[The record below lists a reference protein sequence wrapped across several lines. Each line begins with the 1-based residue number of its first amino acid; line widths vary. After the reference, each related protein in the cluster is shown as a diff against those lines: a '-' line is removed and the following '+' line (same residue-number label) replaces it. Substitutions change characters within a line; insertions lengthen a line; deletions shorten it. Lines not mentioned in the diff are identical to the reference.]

1 MDLKDIKTLDI
12 EDIRLSLY
20 PTPLDIDIKD
30 IKGDFF
36 NRFDLDLS
44 NPYIRALIK
53 SEYRFRSIMEN
64 RGAVIFLFD
73 TQGCVMY
80 VNPAFTK
87 LTGYTVDEIYQNPDL
102 NYIHP
107 DFKKSICT
115 LKKSLFAGEI
125 DLIPDQEYRIITKN
139 GDIKWVAGIWKKYFD
154 DKDQFAGFEARE
166 MDITSRKKTEFALKE
181 SEENFRTVANAAPIM
196 IWVLDKKMKYTFL
209 NNSWVKFAGVS
220 LKNDDIF
227 SYIHPEDKEN
237 VTSEYQKSFLTKTGF
252 KLEYRMKNCYGKY
265 RWVICEGVPRLDE
278 SNNLD
283 SFIGSMLDITE
294 QKLSQEQLHF
304 EANYDSL
311 TGLPNRKNFLTVLES
326 LIEKSKSDP
335 ESKFAIVFLDIDRF
349 KIINDSLGHHIG
361 DKLLIKIAK
370 RILSEIGYRGMVCRL
385 GGDEF
390 TIVLENIQNIKRV
403 TKIVERVQKKLR
415 QLIKLQSHK
424 IYITS
429 SAGITIVE
437 HSSRDAVAILRDAD
451 TAMYR
456 AKNTGKDKFE
466 VFDESMHSIA
476 LSTMQMESELRKA
489 LEKQEFRVFFQPIF
503 SAKDKSLVG
512 MEALLRWIHPLK
524 GIILPSEF
532 LNLARDVGIITDI
545 DKYILKKVCSQIFDW
560 QRAGKKPVK
569 VSINMSFDHLNNK
582 FINEMLLRSLR
593 ESGIDGSLLELEF
606 TENVL
611 MNNPIETIKI
621 LQEIKKEGI
630 SLAIDD
636 FGTGYSSLAY
646 LKNLP
651 IDTLK
656 IDQSFIQDI
665 NKNPK
670 SEAIIAA
677 IIALAKNLELKV
689 TAEGVENEYQYQF
702 VENYGVDNIQGYL
715 VGKPTEADQAM
726 YFLK

>member
-12 EDIRLSLY
+12 LSLH
-20 PTPLDIDIKD
+20 PTSLDIDIKD

-36 NRFDLDLS
+36 NRFDLDIS

-64 RGAVIFLFD
+64 RGAVIFIFD
-73 TQGCVMY
+73 TEGSVVY

-87 LTGYTVDEIYQNPDL
+87 LTGYTVDEIYKNPDL

-107 DFKKSICT
+107 DFKKTISN
-115 LKKSLFAGEI
+115 LKKSLFKGEI

-139 GDIKWVAGIWKKYFD
+139 GDTKWVAGIWKKYFD

-166 MDITSRKKTEFALKE
+166 MDITARKKTEFALKE
-181 SEENFRTVANAAPIM
+181 SEQKFRTMANASPIM
-196 IWVLDKKMKYTFL
+196 IWVLDKNMKYIFL
-209 NNSWVKFAGVS
+209 NDSWIKFTGVS
-220 LKNDDIF
+220 LKNNDDIY
-227 SYIHPEDKEN
+227 SYIHPEDKKN
-237 VTSEYQKSFLTKTGF
+237 VKSEYQKSFLTKTEF
-252 KLEYRMKNCYGKY
+252 KLEYRMKNCYGEY

-283 SFIGSMLDITE
+283 SFIGSMVDITE

-326 LIEKSKSDP
+326 LIEKSKYNP

-370 RILSEIGYRGMVCRL
+370 RILSEIGNQGMVCRL

-390 TIVLENIQNIKRV
+390 TIILENIQNIKRV

-415 QLIKLQSHK
+415 QLIKLKNHK

-437 HSSRDAVAILRDAD
+437 YSNRDATAILRDAD

-456 AKNTGKDKFE
+456 AKNTGKDRFE
-466 VFDESMHSIA
+466 IFDESMHSIA

-489 LEKQEFRVFFQPIF
+489 LEKQEFSVFYQPIF
-503 SAKDKSLVG
+503 SAKDKSIVG
-512 MEALLRWIHPLK
+512 MEALLRWVHPLK
-524 GIILPSEF
+524 GIILPGEF

-545 DKYILKKVCSQIFDW
+545 DKYVLKKVCSQIFDW
-560 QRAGKKPVK
+560 QRVGKKPVK
-569 VSINMSFDHLNNK
+569 VSVNMSFDHLNNK
-582 FINEMLLRSLR
+582 FITEMLLRSLR
-593 ESGIDGSLLELEF
+593 EGGIDGSLLELEF

-611 MNNPIETIKI
+611 MNNPTETTTI
-621 LQEIKKEGI
+621 LQEIKKEGV

-651 IDTLK
+651 IDALK

-670 SEAIIAA
+670 SEAIIVA
-677 IIALAKNLELKV
+677 IIALAKNLGLKV
-689 TAEGVENEYQYQF
+689 TAEGVENQDQYQF
-702 VENYGVDNIQGYL
+702 VKNYGVDHIQGYL
-715 VGKPTEADQAM
+715 LGKPIESDKVL